1 MKQSNWFERR
11 FLVLFAAWMFAPAA
25 VMAEDFWEK
34 KAYADWN
41 DAEIRKLITYSPW
54 SKDVTV
60 TAPASALGGPPR
72 GAQPGVNDVETGGG
86 GGGGRGRRG
95 GGGGGRGAGGSQALI
110 TLNISW
116 RSALPLKQALVK
128 SRMASG
134 AGVPQELQQGLAREE
149 PHYVIVVS
157 GLPAQMARTVQ
168 NLELLKQSVL
178 RRGTKQP
185 INLAGVDF
193 QPRTQ
198 SVDIIF
204 AFSKTDPITA
214 DDKDIEVVLKLGQIE
229 AKKKFNLK
237 DMVYKGKLEL

>member
-1 MKQSNWFERR
+1 MKQLNGFGRR
-11 FLVLFAAWMFAPAA
+11 ILVLFAAGVFAPAA
-25 VMAEDFWEK
+25 VLAEDFWEK
-34 KAYADWN
+34 KAYTEWN
-41 DAEIRKLITYSPW
+41 DAEIRKLITDSPW
-54 SKDVTV
+54 SKDVTI
-60 TAPASALGGPPR
+60 TAPASALGGLPR
-72 GAQPGVNDVETGGG
+72 GAQPSVNDVETGG

-95 GGGGGRGAGGSQALI
+95 GGGGGGGGGGSQALI

-134 AGVPQELQQGLAREE
+134 AGVPQELQQGLTQEE

-157 GLPAQMARTVQ
+157 GLPATMARTVQ
-168 NLELLKQSVL
+168 NPEQLKQSVL
-178 RRGTKQP
+178 RRGKKQP

-198 SVDIIF
+198 SVDVIF
-204 AFSKTDPITA
+204 AFSKADPITA
-214 DDKDIEVVLKLGQIE
+214 DDKEIEVVLKLGQIE